1 MDWDKLRIF
10 HAAAEAGSF
19 THASDQLGLSQS
31 AVSRQISAL
40 EESLG
45 LTLFHRHAR
54 GLLLTE
60 SGETLYGTT
69 KEVFTR
75 LADTESR
82 LRENKDEPSGELKL
96 TTTVGFGANWLVPRL
111 KEFTDRYPL
120 INLHLIVDD
129 RELDLAMRE
138 ADVAVRFHPPV
149 QQDLVQR
156 KLFRVHYHLYATKDY
171 LARKGEPKKLADIDG
186 HDIVVYGEHAP
197 VAIRDVNWLLTAGR
211 EAGAPPREPFF
222 RVNNIYGVLKAV
234 ESGFGIGALPDYI
247 IRHHPDVV
255 KVLPEVEVPH
265 FDTYFVYPAEL
276 RDTKRITV
284 MRDFLLEKAR
294 EWTY

>member
-19 THASDQLGLSQS
+19 THASEQLNLSQS

-60 SGETLYGTT
+60 TGEVLYGTT
-69 KEVFTR
+69 REVFTR

-82 LRENKDEPSGELKL
+82 LRETKGEPSGDLKL

-111 KEFTDRYPL
+111 KEFTDRYPK

-171 LARKGEPKKLADIDG
+171 LARKGSEPQTLADIDD
-186 HDIVVYGEHAP
+186 HDIVVYGDAAP
-197 VAIRDVNWLLTAGR
+197 AALQEVNWLQTAGLEDGR
-211 EAGAPPREPFF
+211 AREPFF

-255 KVLPEVEVPH
+255 RVLPDVEVPH

-276 RDTKRITV
+276 RDTKRIMV

>member
-19 THASDQLGLSQS
+19 THASEQLGLSQS

-45 LTLFHRHAR
+45 LSLFHRHAR

-60 SGETLYGTT
+60 PGEVLYGTT
-69 KEVFTR
+69 REVFTR

-82 LRENKDEPSGELKL
+82 LRETKDEPSGELKV

-111 KEFTDRYPL
+111 KEFADRYPR

-138 ADVAVRFHPPV
+138 ADVAIRFHPPV

-156 KLFRVHYHLYATKDY
+156 KLFRVHYHIYATRDY
-171 LARKGEPKKLADIDG
+171 LARKGEPTSLDEIDG
-186 HDIVVYGEHAP
+186 HDIVTYGEHAP
-197 VAIRDVNWLLTAGR
+197 IALQDVNWLLTAGR
-211 EAGAPPREPFF
+211 DGARPRTPFF

-234 ESGFGIGALPDYI
+234 ESGYGLGLLPDYI

-255 KVLPEVEVPH
+255 RVLPDVEVPH

-294 EWTY
+294 EWTF

>member
-19 THASDQLGLSQS
+19 THASEQLGLSQS

-40 EESLG
+40 EETLG
-45 LTLFHRHAR
+45 LSLFHRHAR

-60 SGETLYGTT
+60 SGEMLYGTT
-69 KEVFTR
+69 RDVFTR

-82 LRENKDEPSGELKL
+82 LRETKDEPSGDLKL

-111 KEFTDRYPL
+111 KEFTDRHPK

-138 ADVAVRFHPPV
+138 ADVAIRFHPPV

-156 KLFRVHYHLYATKDY
+156 KLFRVHYHIYAARDY
-171 LARKGEPKKLADIDG
+171 LARKGEPRALADIDA
-186 HDIVVYGEHAP
+186 HEVVTYGEHAP
-197 VAIRDVNWLLTAGR
+197 VALSDVNWLLTAGR
-211 EAGAPPREPFF
+211 DGNRPRTPFF

-234 ESGFGIGALPDYI
+234 ESGFGLGLLPDYI
-247 IRHHPDVV
+247 IRHHPDVIR
-255 KVLPEVEVPH
+255 VLPEVEVPY

-284 MRDFLLEKAR
+284 MREFLLKKAR
-294 EWTY
+294 EWTF

>member
-19 THASDQLGLSQS
+19 THASEQLGLSQS

-40 EESLG
+40 EESVG
-45 LTLFHRHAR
+45 VALFHRHAR

-60 SGETLYGTT
+60 SGEVLYATT
-69 KEVFTR
+69 REVFTR

-82 LRENKDEPSGELKL
+82 LREAKDEPSGELKL

-111 KEFTDRYPL
+111 KEFTDRYPR

-129 RELDLAMRE
+129 RELDLGMRE
-138 ADVAVRFHPPV
+138 ADVAIRFHPPA
-149 QQDLVQR
+149 QQDLIQR
-156 KLFRVHYHLYATKDY
+156 RLFRVHYHIYATRDY
-171 LARKGEPKKLADIDG
+171 LARRGEPKTLADIDG
-186 HDIVVYGEHAP
+186 HDIVTYGEHAP
-197 VAIRDVNWLLTAGR
+197 AALSDVNWLLTAGR
-211 EAGAPPREPFF
+211 KGTAARRPFF

-234 ESGFGIGALPDYI
+234 ESGYGLGLLPDYI
-247 IRHHPDVV
+247 IRHHPDVIR
-255 KVLPEVEVPH
+255 VLPDVEVPH

-276 RDTKRITV
+276 RDTRRITAL
-284 MRDFLLEKAR
+284 RDFLLEKVR
-294 EWTY
+294 EWTF

>member
-19 THASDQLGLSQS
+19 THASEQLNLCQT

-40 EESLG
+40 EDSLG

-60 SGETLYGTT
+60 TGEVLYGTT
-69 KEVFTR
+69 REVFTR
-75 LADTESR
+75 LADTENR
-82 LRENKDEPSGELKL
+82 LRETKGEPSGDLKL

-111 KEFTDRYPL
+111 KEFTDRYPK
-120 INLHLIVDD
+120 INLHLIVSDL
-129 RELDLAMRE
+129 ELDLSMRE

-156 KLFRVHYHLYATKDY
+156 KLFRVHYHLSATRDY
-171 LARKGEPKKLADIDG
+171 LARKGGEPKTLEELDN
-186 HDIVVYGEHAP
+186 HDIVVYGDNVPA
-197 VAIRDVNWLLTAGR
+197 ALQDVNWLERAGR
-211 EAGAPPREPFF
+211 GSKGPREPYF

-234 ESGFGIGALPDYI
+234 ESGFGIGCLPDYI
-247 IRHHPDVV
+247 IRHHPDLTRI
-255 KVLPEVEVPH
+255 LPEAEVPH
-265 FDTYFVYPAEL
+265 FDTFFVYPAEL
-276 RDTKRITV
+276 RDTKRVTV
-284 MRDFLLEKAR
+284 MRDFLLEKVR